1 MPLAKPN
8 YAFQKRQRELA
19 KKQKKEEKLKRRME
33 PGPGQEEAP
42 VAPDEAAVPAVPV
55 SGNDAAAPHPA
66 NGADAKA

>member
-33 PGPGQEEAP
+33 SPGQEEAP
-42 VAPDEAAVPAVPV
+42 AAPDDAGGVLPV
-55 SGNDAAAPHPA
+55 SGDAEAGSPSA
-66 NGADAKA
+66 NGNDAKA